1 MPDDAR
7 TVPVTLDINGG
18 VAPALDNEVGSAPA
32 RVDRREPR
40 SRAGGLQRGAPGA
53 AADRVSVVDT
63 CTLVGVA
70 VRQDGTP
77 ARALD
82 LALAAGAE
90 RIVSSDHD
98 LPALHPWRGT
108 RILRPAEYLAET
120 QHDP

>member
-40 SRAGGLQRGAPGA
+40 CRAGGLQRGAPGA
-53 AADRVSVVDT
+53 AADGVSVVDT

-108 RILRPAEYLAET
+108 RMLRPAEYLAET